1 MSKEVN
7 RRGFLKESVLAS
19 GAALTLSF
27 EEKAL
32 LGQKSKEA
40 PIAPSSKIHKNFPTG
55 QIKNLKISRIICG
68 GNLVSGFAHSRD
80 LIYVSPLVK
89 QYFTDEKIMETLE
102 ICEENGIN
110 TAILR
115 NDSDTLRI
123 LNRYWNERGGKIQW
137 IAQTYPKINDITSN
151 IKIAVDNGAAGAF
164 IQGAHGD
171 KYVQNNRVDVLAKA
185 LEFIRQNG
193 LVAGCAAHSI
203 QVPIALEKAE
213 VEVDFYM
220 KTLHSGDYWTAT
232 PKEGK
237 PPFGLPRHDNMWSM
251 TPEKTIEFMQK
262 VKKPWIA
269 YKVLAAGAIHPR
281 KGFKYAFENGADFA
295 CVGMF
300 DFQVTENTMIA
311 KKLLKDKT
319 LKRNRPWY
327 A

>member
-7 RRGFLKESVLAS
+7 RRNFLKESVLAS

-27 EEKAL
+27 EEKSL
-32 LGQKSKEA
+32 LGQKSKKP
-40 PIAPSSKIHKNFPTG
+40 PIAPASETHKNFPTG
-55 QIKNLKISRIICG
+55 RIKNLKISRIICG
-68 GNLVSGFAHSRD
+68 GNLISGFAHSRD

-89 QYFTDEKIMETLE
+89 QYFSDEKILETLE

-110 TAILR
+110 TAVLR
-115 NDSDTLRI
+115 TDSDTVRI
-123 LNRYWNERGGKIQW
+123 LNRYRNERGGNIQW
-137 IAQTYPKINDITSN
+137 LAQTYPKINDITSN
-151 IKIAVDNGAAGAF
+151 IKIAVDNGAVGAF

-171 KYVQNNRVDVLAKA
+171 KYVQDNRVDVLAKA
-185 LEFIRQNG
+185 IEFIRQNG

-203 QVPIALEKAE
+203 EVPIALEKAG

-237 PPFGLPRHDNMWSM
+237 PPFGLPRYDNMWSM

-281 KGFKYAFENGADFA
+281 KGFKYVFENGADFA

-300 DFQVTENTMIA
+300 DFQVTEDVMIT
-311 KKLLKDKT
+311 KNILNDKN
-319 LKRNRPWY
+319 LKRKRPWY

>member
-1 MSKEVN
+1 M
-7 RRGFLKESVLAS
+7 KESVLAS
-19 GAALTLSF
+19 GAALVLSY

-32 LGQKSKEA
+32 LGQKSKKA
-40 PIAPSSKIHKNFPTG
+40 PIDPASDVAKDFPTG
-55 QIKNLKISRIICG
+55 RIKDLKISRIICG
-68 GNLVSGFAHSRD
+68 GNLISGFAHSRD

-89 QYFTDEKIMETLE
+89 QYFSDEKILETLE

-115 NDSDTLRI
+115 LDDHCLRI
-123 LNRYWNERGGKIQW
+123 LNKYWNERGGNIQW
-137 IAQTYPKINDITSN
+137 ICQCKLPSTDFYSDMKRAI
-151 IKIAVDNGAAGAF
+151 DNGAHALYIHGGVADRLVEAG
-164 IQGAHGD
+164 
-171 KYVQNNRVDVLAKA
+171 KVDILAKA
-185 LEFIRQNG
+185 IDFIRQNG

-203 QVPIALEKAE
+203 QVPIALEKAG
-213 VEVDFYM
+213 VDVDFHM
-220 KTLHSGDYWTAT
+220 KTLHSSDYWTAT

-237 PPFGLPRHDNMWSM
+237 PPFGLPKHDNMWSM
-251 TPEKTIEFMQK
+251 TPEKTIEFMQT

-300 DFQVTENTMIA
+300 DFQITEDAMIA
-311 KKLLKDKT
+311 KKILKDKN